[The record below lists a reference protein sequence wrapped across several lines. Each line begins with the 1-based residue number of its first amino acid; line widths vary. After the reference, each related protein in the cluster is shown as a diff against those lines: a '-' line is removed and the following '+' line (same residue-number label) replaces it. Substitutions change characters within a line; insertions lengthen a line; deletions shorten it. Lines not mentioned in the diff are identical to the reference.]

1 MAQSRHSNSLPQH
14 SLPIIRY
21 GVITLIVIRKNV
33 IHEFIKKYFPKLK
46 CPYCHFE
53 FSILSSTACDPDL
66 GFPCGQCESDLISKS
81 ANSKSGIRNY
91 ILRFLRTIMGVI
103 GGIIV
108 GPNIVGIIYNSN
120 IYNWLYF
127 LIGTA
132 IILMVIS
139 TELRSKKLIIASY
152 SR

>member
-1 MAQSRHSNSLPQH
+1 
-14 SLPIIRY
+14 
-21 GVITLIVIRKNV
+21 
-33 IHEFIKKYFPKLK
+33 
-46 CPYCHFE
+46 
-53 FSILSSTACDPDL
+53 
-66 GFPCGQCESDLISKS
+66 
-81 ANSKSGIRNY
+81 
-91 ILRFLRTIMGVI
+91 MGVI

-127 LIGTA
+127 LIGFA

-139 TELRSKKLIIASY
+139 AELRSKKIIIASY